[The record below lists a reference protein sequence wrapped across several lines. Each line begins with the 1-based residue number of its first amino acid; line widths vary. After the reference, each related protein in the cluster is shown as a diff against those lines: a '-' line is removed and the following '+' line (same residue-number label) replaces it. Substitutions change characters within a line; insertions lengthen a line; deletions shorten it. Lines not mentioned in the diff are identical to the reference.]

1 MIYNTNIVLQKPL
14 SNYIRIN
21 KIQEA
26 QLKRLQILTVQDLL
40 YHFPYYYNHSTTT
53 MSIVGIEE
61 NKPVTIYGSIHSL
74 SLGKTW
80 KTKKAVAKAIVRD
93 ANGSISIQWFHQ
105 PYVAKM
111 FSEGDLVK
119 VSGNINIYNDKPS
132 MINPVIE
139 KVNKLPE
146 ASGSMFK
153 TDKDNESIISPKY
166 RETKG
171 ITSLWIYHT
180 AKRLLS
186 HEDFKS
192 IKDPIPEK
200 ILKKYNLPTIQTALV
215 WIHAPNKERDAEV
228 ARKRFAFE
236 EMFFIQL
243 KLQNERYF
251 AEGAPT
257 YRITDAHKKGYEF
270 IKNLTFEL
278 TNSQA
283 DVTKDILDDMDS
295 KNPMSRLLE
304 GDVGSGKTV
313 VAAATSY
320 AILKTPPDGREYG
333 SLQVAYMA
341 PTEILAKQHFESFI
355 EFFKEYKLPIA
366 LITGKGCYKYPS
378 KTDITKPTK
387 ISRAQLSK
395 WVKSGEIGM
404 VIGTHALISK
414 NVEFS
419 NLAYVIIDE
428 QHRFGTRQRKA
439 LTSKSARIPHLLSM
453 TATPIPRTLALTIY
467 GDLDIS
473 LIDEMPPGRKEPVTK
488 IVPPSRRKDSY
499 KHIQELL
506 DEGQQTYV
514 ICPRIFEQDEEQAT
528 KLRLASVEETLR
540 EMKEKVFP
548 NSRIEALH
556 GKMKPKEKDEV
567 MAKFNSGEIDILVA
581 TSVIEVGVNVPNAS
595 SIMIFG
601 SERFGLSQLHQL
613 RGRVIRG
620 THQPYCY
627 LFTDTK
633 TEKSL
638 ERLGAIEKTH
648 NGFSLAEKDLKL
660 RGMGDFYGQKQWGI
674 SDLAMEA
681 LSNIV
686 LVESAQKEAKDIVKS
701 DPGLKKNTLMKEYLE
716 MKESA
721 HLE

>member
-1 MIYNTNIVLQKPL
+1 MI
-14 SNYIRIN
+14 
-21 KIQEA
+21 
-26 QLKRLQILTVQDLL
+26 D
-40 YHFPYYYNHSTTT
+40 
-53 MSIVGIEE
+53 E
-61 NKPVTIYGSIHSL
+61 NKAVTIHGSIHNL

-80 KTKKAVAKAIVRD
+80 KTKKAVAKAQVRD
-93 ANGSISIQWFHQ
+93 TNGSIDIQWFHQ

-111 FSEGDLVK
+111 FTEGDLVK
-119 VSGNINIYNDKPS
+119 ISGKVNVYNDKLS

-139 KVNKLPE
+139 KINTLPE
-146 ASGSMFK
+146 ATGSMFK
-153 TDKDNESIISPKY
+153 EDNNEDSIISPKY

-180 AKRLLS
+180 AKRLIS
-186 HEDFKS
+186 HNDFKN
-192 IKDPIPEK
+192 IKDPIPK
-200 ILKKYNLPTIQTALV
+200 DILDKYSLPDIQKSFI
-215 WIHAPNKERDAEV
+215 WIHAPNTEKDAEV

-257 YRITDAHKKGYEF
+257 YRIKDAHKKGHDF
-270 IKNLTFEL
+270 IKNLPFTL

-283 DVTKDILDDMDS
+283 DVTKEILDDMDS

-313 VAAATSY
+313 IAAATSY
-320 AILKTPPDGREYG
+320 AILKTPPDGRDYG

-355 EFFKEYKLPIA
+355 EFFEDYKMPIA
-366 LITGKGCYKYPS
+366 LIAGKGCYKYPS
-378 KTDITKPTK
+378 KVSAGEPTK

-395 WVKSGEIGM
+395 WVKSGEIAM

-414 NVEFS
+414 NVEF
-419 NLAYVIIDE
+419 NDLAYVIIDE

-439 LTSKSARIPHLLSM
+439 LTSKSSRIPHLLSM

-473 LIDEMPPGRKEPVTK
+473 LIDEMPPGRKEPITE
-488 IVPPSRRKDSY
+488 IVPPSKRKKSY
-499 KHIQELL
+499 EHVQSLL
-506 DEGQQTYV
+506 DQGQQAYV
-514 ICPRIFEQDEEQAT
+514 ICPRIFEQDEEQSS
-528 KLRLASVEETLR
+528 KLRLASVEETAR

-548 NSRIEALH
+548 NSRIEMLH

-567 MAKFNSGEIDILVA
+567 MERFSNGEIDILVA

-633 TEKSL
+633 AEKSL
-638 ERLGAIEKTH
+638 ERLSAIEKTH
-648 NGFSLAEKDLKL
+648 NGFMLAEKDLKI

-686 LVESAQKEAKDIVKS
+686 LVESAQKEAKDIIQN
-701 DPGLKKNTLMKEYLE
+701 DPGLKKNTEMQEYLHI
-716 MKESA
+716 KESA

>member
-1 MIYNTNIVLQKPL
+1 VLQNPISK
-14 SNYIRIN
+14 YIRIN
-21 KIQEA
+21 KDQEKG
-26 QLKRLQILTVQDLL
+26 LKKLNIITVQDLL
-40 YHFPYYYNHSTTT
+40 YHFPYYYNHSTTS
-53 MSIVGIEE
+53 MNLDNVEE
-61 NKPVTIYGSIHSL
+61 NKSVTIHGSIHNL

-80 KTKKAVAKAIVRD
+80 KTKKAVAKAQVRD
-93 ANGSISIQWFHQ
+93 SNGSIDIQWFHQ

-119 VSGNINIYNDKPS
+119 ISGKINIYNDKLS

-139 KVNKLPE
+139 KVNRLPE
-146 ASGSMFK
+146 A
-153 TDKDNESIISPKY
+153 TDSLFSKNDDNTSTLSPKY

-171 ITSLWIYHT
+171 VTSLWIYH
-180 AKRLLS
+180 AVKRIFNN
-186 HEDFKS
+186 EDFKN
-192 IKDPIPEK
+192 IKDVIPGE
-200 ILKKYNLPTIQTALV
+200 ILKKYNLPNIQSALV

-257 YRITDAHKKGYEF
+257 YRIEDAHKKGHDF
-270 IKNLTFEL
+270 IKNLPFKL

-283 DVTKDILDDMDS
+283 DVTKEILDDMDS

-313 VAAATSY
+313 IAAATSY
-320 AILKTPPDGREYG
+320 AILKTPPDGRKYG

-355 EFFKEYKLPIA
+355 EFFKEYQMPVA
-366 LITGKGCYKYPS
+366 LITGKGCYKFPS
-378 KTDITKPTK
+378 KVNTNEPTK

-414 NVEFS
+414 NVEFNDLS
-419 NLAYVIIDE
+419 YVIIDE

-439 LTSKSARIPHLLSM
+439 LTSKSSRIPHLLSM

-473 LIDEMPPGRKEPVTK
+473 LIDEMPPGRKEPITE
-488 IVPPSRRKDSY
+488 IIPPSRRKESY
-499 KHIQELL
+499 ENIKKLL
-506 DEGQQTYV
+506 DQGQQAYI

-528 KLRLASVEETLR
+528 KLRLASVEETAR
-540 EMKEKVFP
+540 EMKESIFP
-548 NSRIEALH
+548 DMKIGMLH
-556 GKMKPKEKDEV
+556 GKMKPKEKDDV
-567 MAKFNSGEIDILVA
+567 MEEFSNGDLDILVA

-627 LFTDTK
+627 LFTDSK

-686 LVESAQKEAKDIVKS
+686 LVESAQKEAKEIVQS
-701 DPGLKKNTLMKEYLE
+701 DPGLNKNTELKEYLE
-716 MKESA
+716 IKESA

>member
-1 MIYNTNIVLQKPL
+1 MLQNPL
-14 SNYIRIN
+14 SKYIKIN
-21 KIQEA
+21 KEQEKS
-26 QLKRLQILTVQDLL
+26 LKRLGLLTVQDLL
-40 YHFPYYYNHSTTT
+40 YHFPYYYNHSTTS
-53 MSIVGIEE
+53 MNLDNIEE
-61 NKPVTIYGSIHSL
+61 NKPVTIHGSIHNL

-80 KTKKAVAKAIVRD
+80 KTKKAVAKAQVRD
-93 ANGSISIQWFHQ
+93 ASGSIDIQWFHQ

-111 FSEGDLVK
+111 FQEGDLVK
-119 VSGNINIYNDKPS
+119 IGGKINIYNNKLS

-146 ASGSMFK
+146 A
-153 TDKDNESIISPKY
+153 TDSLFANNGDNDSIISPKY

-171 ITSLWIYHT
+171 ITSLWIYHAT
-180 AKRLLS
+180 KKLMS
-186 HEDFKS
+186 HEDFKK
-192 IKDPIPEK
+192 ITDAIPYD
-200 ILKKYNLPTIQTALV
+200 ILEKYNLPNLQSALV
-215 WIHAPNKERDAEV
+215 WIHAPNKEKDAEV

-257 YRITDAHKKGYEF
+257 YRIDKAHKKGYEF
-270 IKNLTFEL
+270 LKNLPFKL
-278 TNSQA
+278 TSSQS
-283 DVTKDILDDMDS
+283 DVTKEILDDMDS

-320 AILKTPPDGREYG
+320 AILKTPPDGRKYG

-355 EFFKEYKLPIA
+355 EFFEEYKMPVA

-378 KTDITKPTK
+378 KVNVGEPTK

-395 WVKSGEIGM
+395 WVKDGEIGM

-414 NVEFS
+414 NVEFN

-439 LTSKSARIPHLLSM
+439 LTSKSSRIPHLLSM

-473 LIDEMPPGRKEPVTK
+473 LIDEMPPGRKEPITE
-488 IVPPSRRKDSY
+488 IVPPTRRKTTY
-499 KHIQELL
+499 KHIQGLL
-506 DEGQQTYV
+506 DSGQQAYI
-514 ICPRIFEQDEEQAT
+514 ICPRIFEQDEEQAS
-528 KLRLASVEETLR
+528 KLRLASVEETTKD
-540 EMKEKVFP
+540 MKDKIFP
-548 NSRIEALH
+548 TARIEMLH

-567 MAKFNSGEIDILVA
+567 MDRFSRGETDILVA

-638 ERLGAIEKTH
+638 ERLSAIEKTH

-686 LVESAQKEAKDIVKS
+686 LVESAQKEAKAIVKK
-701 DPGLKKNTLMKEYLE
+701 DPELNKHKEIQEY
-716 MKESA
+716 MRIKETA

>member
-1 MIYNTNIVLQKPL
+1 MYLIVLQNLISK
-14 SNYIRIN
+14 YTRIT
-21 KIQEA
+21 KEQEKS
-26 QLKRLQILTVQDLL
+26 LKRLGLITVQDLL
-40 YHFPYYYNHSTTT
+40 YHFPYYYNHSTTS
-53 MSIVGIEE
+53 MNLNNIEE
-61 NKPVTIYGSIHSL
+61 NKPVTIHGSIHNL

-80 KTKKAVAKAIVRD
+80 KTKKAVAKAQVRD
-93 ANGSISIQWFHQ
+93 TNGSIDIQWFHQ

-111 FSEGDLVK
+111 FQEGDLVK
-119 VSGNINIYNDKPS
+119 IGGKINIYNDKLS
-132 MINPVIE
+132 IINPVIE

-146 ASGSMFK
+146 A
-153 TDKDNESIISPKY
+153 TDSLFANNTKNDSIMSPKY

-171 ITSLWIYHT
+171 ITSLWIYHM
-180 AKRLLS
+180 AKRLIA
-186 HEDFKS
+186 HEDFKN
-192 IKDPIPEK
+192 ITDAIPSD
-200 ILKKYNLPTIQTALV
+200 ILKKYHLPSLQTALV
-215 WIHAPNKERDAEV
+215 WIHAPNKEKDAEV

-257 YRITDAHKKGYEF
+257 YRIVDAHKKGYEF
-270 IKNLTFEL
+270 IKNLPFKL

-283 DVTKDILDDMDS
+283 DVTKEILDDMDS

-313 VAAATSY
+313 IAAATSY

-355 EFFKEYKLPIA
+355 EFFEEYKMPVA

-378 KTDITKPTK
+378 KVSAGEPTK

-395 WVKSGEIGM
+395 WVKSGEIAM

-414 NVEFS
+414 NVEF
-419 NLAYVIIDE
+419 NDLAYVIIDE

-439 LTSKSARIPHLLSM
+439 LTSKSSRVPHLLSM

-473 LIDEMPPGRKEPVTK
+473 LIDEMPPGRKEPITE
-488 IVPPSRRKDSY
+488 IVPPTRRKTSY
-499 KHIQELL
+499 KHIQSLL
-506 DEGQQTYV
+506 DQGQQAYI

-528 KLRLASVEETLR
+528 KLRLASVEETAR
-540 EMKEKVFP
+540 EMKETVFP
-548 NSRIEALH
+548 NSRIEMLH

-567 MAKFNSGEIDILVA
+567 MGRFSRGEIDILVA

-648 NGFSLAEKDLKL
+648 NGFSLAEKDLKI

-681 LSNIV
+681 LGNIA
-686 LVESAQKEAKDIVKS
+686 LVESAQKEAKNIIKK
-701 DPGLKKNTLMKEYLE
+701 DPGLKKNKDMQNYLQI
-716 MKESA
+716 KDTA